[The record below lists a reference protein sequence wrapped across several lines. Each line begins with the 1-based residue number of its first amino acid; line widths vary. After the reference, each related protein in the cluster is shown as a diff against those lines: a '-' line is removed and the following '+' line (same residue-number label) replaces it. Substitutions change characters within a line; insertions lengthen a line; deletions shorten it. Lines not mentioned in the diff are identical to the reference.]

1 MNNLGKLIN
10 TYKFQYGSAEM
21 NEEDAWA
28 FLESPDT
35 RSAIFTTA
43 DEHGIPQA
51 TPIYFHV
58 NNRKIHFNMIKDP
71 PKKKLRN
78 IIKNPNVCLTVDR
91 VLPDGSF
98 FWVSVIGTAKII
110 ASERSTDP
118 IEQAFVKE
126 YNVRTSAKYH
136 RAGVGRRFP
145 EGMLSPVSAAWRDV
159 WLDVL
164 ERIYL
169 EITPV
174 KVLSYDVRKH
184 TQELFDELTE
194 TVR

>member
-1 MNNLGKLIN
+1 MKNLGRLIN

-35 RSAIFTTA
+35 RSAILTTA

-58 NNRKIHFNMIKDP
+58 YDRKIYFNMIKDP

-78 IIKNPNVCLTVDR
+78 ILKNPNVCLTVDR

-98 FWVSVIGTAKII
+98 FWVSVTGTPKII
-110 ASERSTDP
+110 ASERSTDLR
-118 IEQAFVKE
+118 EQAFVRE
-126 YNVRTSAKYH
+126 YNIRTSEKYH
-136 RAGVGRRFP
+136 RADAGQRFLS
-145 EGMLSPVSAAWRDV
+145 GMLSPVSAPWRDV

-164 ERIYL
+164 ERIYV

-174 KVLSYDVRKH
+174 KVSSYDVRKH
-184 TQELFDELTE
+184 TQELFDELTK
-194 TVR
+194 TNR